1 MIGVTMTVD
10 MSALLDGLERGL
22 LDFLAKEQPAAKD
35 AAKQLKH
42 KADRLNLR
50 IASSGKPLDLQALA
64 DDAED
69 LAILALYLALM
80 LRGYQNVQHQETRAA
95 ETATKH

>member
-1 MIGVTMTVD
+1 MIGFTMTVD
-10 MSALLDGLERGL
+10 ISALLDGLRRGL
-22 LDFLAKEQPAAKD
+22 LRFLAKEQPVAKD

-50 IASSGKPLDLQALA
+50 IANSGQRPDWQVLA

-69 LAILALYLALM
+69 LSILALYLALV
-80 LRGYQNVQHQETRAA
+80 LRGGQNAQHQEMQAA
-95 ETATKH
+95 SSATKH

>member
-50 IASSGKPLDLQALA
+50 IANSGKRPDWQALA

-69 LAILALYLALM
+69 LSILALYLALV
-80 LRGYQNVQHQETRAA
+80 LRAGQNAQHQEMQAA
-95 ETATKH
+95 SAATKH

>member
-1 MIGVTMTVD
+1 MKGINMTVD
-10 MSALLDGLERGL
+10 ISALFEGLRLGL
-22 LDFLAKEQPAAKD
+22 LKFLTKEQPLPKD